1 VEEVDEPDRAVHL
14 ALGERADPLGLPDAG
29 LGACLALRLVCGA
42 VVRVG
47 GQVDLGHVLEGA
59 EVAGGGDAV
68 LAEWC
73 RSNRQGSGR
82 GIEEVLKQG
91 VLVVQLAQW
100 T

>member
-1 VEEVDEPDRAVHL
+1 
-14 ALGERADPLGLPDAG
+14 
-29 LGACLALRLVCGA
+29 
-42 VVRVG
+42 
-47 GQVDLGHVLEGA
+47 VDLGHVLEGA